1 MMQDR
6 GMTVVPDFMANAAAV
21 PEGGPRTGRLTFDAG
36 LALAQDRVREAM
48 GCPTSFVVTWSR

>member
-1 MMQDR
+1 
-6 GMTVVPDFMANAAAV
+6 MTVVPDFMANAAAV

-48 GCPTSFVVTWSR
+48 GCPTSFVVTWSQ